1 MLSSKPVELSPAS
14 VETKRNRALTLGAV
28 FLAAAYVV
36 AGCVLLTPYVSN
48 ADAVSYISI
57 AQKYARGEFG
67 QAVNGYWS
75 PLLSWMMAPAI
86 RLGADPAVAAKV
98 LSLLTGLA
106 LALGVFLLGRRFGLP
121 RGIRFFLSFLALP
134 VIFIRY
140 TLLVITPDLLVATI
154 LVYFFYIIFDPD
166 YFQKKAGWLGC
177 GLTGAMAYF
186 AKSYALFYVLA
197 LVIALSV
204 YSLLRAAGADS
215 RRVVLRKSIRTIA
228 AVLVLSGIWI
238 AALSLK
244 YRKFTI
250 STAGRIALNFLAPG
264 NIGHFTA
271 SGPLLSPPN
280 ETAISAWEDPSV
292 YSYRSSGRPLSSQA
306 QAKRLL
312 SGLKLRSVDILS
324 LLWRYSGWP
333 VALLLLAII
342 LSFWPGRHSP
352 VFLTLV
358 SLLIYD
364 AGYMVL
370 GVNPRYLYINEILIL
385 LLSGYV
391 LNLVLRRIGPG
402 RRRLK
407 PCLAAV
413 LAFGFGLTPYTV
425 SDNFKADFE
434 TVFRG
439 RTSGPGP
446 VLSAVS
452 RRMVVAL
459 AGYDPGRSSGRRIR
473 IASDVH
479 YQRSLILAYYR
490 KFRYFGVPW
499 FQGGEVDIR
508 RELKDK
514 RIEYFLRWDSEKK
527 KYDFLRGCPEVPLGP
542 AARVRVYD
550 VRRLE

>member
-1 MLSSKPVELSPAS
+1 M
-14 VETKRNRALTLGAV
+14 TLWAA
-28 FLAAAYVV
+28 FLAAATLA
-36 AGCVLLTPYVSN
+36 AGCVLLTPYVPN

-57 AQKYARGEFG
+57 AQKYARGEFAH
-67 QAVNGYWS
+67 AVNGYWS
-75 PLLSWMMAPAI
+75 PLLSWMIAPAI

-106 LALGVFLLGRRFGLP
+106 LALGVFLLGGRFGLP
-121 RGIRFFLSFLALP
+121 RGIRFFLAALALP

-140 TLLVITPDLLVATI
+140 TLLIISPDLLVATV

-177 GLTGAMAYF
+177 GLAGATAYF
-186 AKSYALFYVLA
+186 AKSYTLFFVLA
-197 LVIALSV
+197 LVIALSA
-204 YSLLRAAGADS
+204 YHLLRSTGAEN
-215 RRVVLRKSIRTIA
+215 RKAILRKSIRTIA
-228 AVLVLSGIWI
+228 AVLALSGIWI

-292 YSYRSSGRPLSSQA
+292 YPYRSSWRPLSSQA

-312 SGLKLRSVDILS
+312 SGLKSRFVDILS

-342 LSFWPGRHSP
+342 LSFWPGRHGP

-370 GVNPRYLYINEILIL
+370 GVNPRYLYINEILIF

-391 LNLVLRRIGPG
+391 LNLVFKRMGPG
-402 RRRLK
+402 RKLFK
-407 PCLAAV
+407 SSLAAV
-413 LAFGFGLTPYTV
+413 LAVGLVLTPYTL
-425 SDNFKADFE
+425 SKDFKAAF
-434 TVFRG
+434 
-439 RTSGPGP
+439 TSVIRKNGPGP
-446 VLSAVS
+446 VLSAIS

-459 AGYDPGRSSGRRIR
+459 AGHDPDRSSGRRIR

-479 YQRSLILAYYR
+479 YERSLILAYYR